1 MSKVIGIDLGTINSV
16 VTVMEGGKPT
26 VISNA
31 DGFRTTPS
39 VVAYTK
45 SATCIV
51 GRIAK
56 RQAAVNPENTFYS
69 AKRFIGQ
76 LYDDVKEETRQVVY
90 QVTRDSNNSAK
101 MRCPIL
107 GQNLSPETIS
117 AQVLKKLAVDAGSYL
132 GETPTQAV
140 ITVPAYFNDAQ
151 RQATK
156 NAGKLAGLEVL
167 RIINEPTAAA
177 MAYGLD
183 KASHET
189 IMVFDLGGG
198 TFDVSILEVG
208 DGVFEVLATSGDTH
222 LGGDDFNK
230 KIIDYIATEFF
241 RAEGINLWQ
250 NQQTMQ
256 RILEAAE
263 QAKIDLSTLPEVEI
277 NIPFIAVTDL
287 GSKNLEMILTRQ
299 KFEELCSDLLDRC
312 RLPVENAFRD
322 ARLSRDNIDQVIL
335 VGGSTRIPAVQSLVQ
350 QLIGKKPNQ
359 SVNPD
364 EAVALGA
371 AIQAGTLEGSVKD
384 VLLLDVMAMSL
395 GVETLGE
402 VMTPILPRNTN
413 IPTTKSEVFSTAV
426 DGQTNVEVHILQG
439 EQEMAKDNH
448 SLGTFR
454 LDGIPPAPKGVPQIE
469 ISFDIDAN
477 GILNVKA
484 REKESGKEMGIT
496 VSGVAINSINTLAT
510 ESLMTN
516 IRSLELNI
524 TEIPSEERA
533 RATECLDSLRQEAA
547 SPNLN
552 LSAMKQNIQ
561 DLGEIAHG
569 TANFVSGVAAVAEVV
584 IGIISLFASE

>member
-1 MSKVIGIDLGTINSV
+1 
-16 VTVMEGGKPT
+16 
-26 VISNA
+26 
-31 DGFRTTPS
+31 
-39 VVAYTK
+39 
-45 SATCIV
+45 
-51 GRIAK
+51 
-56 RQAAVNPENTFYS
+56 
-69 AKRFIGQ
+69 
-76 LYDDVKEETRQVVY
+76 
-90 QVTRDSNNSAK
+90 
-101 MRCPIL
+101 
-107 GQNLSPETIS
+107 
-117 AQVLKKLAVDAGSYL
+117 
-132 GETPTQAV
+132 
-140 ITVPAYFNDAQ
+140 
-151 RQATK
+151 
-156 NAGKLAGLEVL
+156 
-167 RIINEPTAAA
+167 
-177 MAYGLD
+177 
-183 KASHET
+183 
-189 IMVFDLGGG
+189 
-198 TFDVSILEVG
+198 
-208 DGVFEVLATSGDTH
+208 
-222 LGGDDFNK
+222 
-230 KIIDYIATEFF
+230 
-241 RAEGINLWQ
+241 
-250 NQQTMQ
+250 
-256 RILEAAE
+256 
-263 QAKIDLSTLPEVEI
+263 
-277 NIPFIAVTDL
+277 
-287 GSKNLEMILTRQ
+287 MILTRQ
-299 KFEELCSDLLDRC
+299 KFEELCRDLLDRC
-312 RLPVENAFRD
+312 RLPVENTLRD

-469 ISFDIDAN
+469 ITFAIDAN

-496 VSGVAINSINTLAT
+496 VSGVAMNSINNLAT

-524 TEIPSEERA
+524 TEISSEERA

-569 TANFVSGVAAVAEVV
+569 TANFISGVATVAQAVMDIV
-584 IGIISLFASE
+584 SLFASE

>member
-1 MSKVIGIDLGTINSV
+1 MSKVIGIDLGTTNSV
-16 VTVMEGGKPT
+16 VAVMEGGKPI

-45 SATCIV
+45 AATCIV

-69 AKRFIGQ
+69 TKRFIGQ
-76 LYDDVKEETRQVVY
+76 LYDDVKEEIRQVVY
-90 QVTRDSNNSAK
+90 QVTRDSNNSPK
-101 MRCPIL
+101 LRCPIL
-107 GQNLSPETIS
+107 RQDLSPETIS
-117 AQVLKKLAVDAGSYL
+117 AQVLKKLVVDAGSYL

-140 ITVPAYFNDAQ
+140 ITVPAYFNDFQ

-177 MAYGLD
+177 MAYGFD
-183 KASHET
+183 KASNET

-198 TFDVSILEVG
+198 TFDVSILGVD

-222 LGGDDFNK
+222 LGGDDFTK
-230 KIIDYIATEFF
+230 KIVDYIAREFF

-250 NQQTMQ
+250 SQQTMQ

-287 GSKNLEMILTRQ
+287 GSKNLEMILTQQ

-312 RLPVENAFRD
+312 RLPVEDALRY
-322 ARLSRDNIDQVIL
+322 ARLSRDTIDQVIL
-335 VGGSTRIPAVQSLVQ
+335 VGGSTRIPAVQSLVK

-364 EAVALGA
+364 EAVALGS

-384 VLLLDVMAMSL
+384 ILLLDVMAMSL
-395 GVETLGE
+395 GIETLGE
-402 VMTPILPRNTN
+402 VMTLILPRNTT
-413 IPTTKSEVFSTAV
+413 IPTKKSHMFSTTT
-426 DGQTNVEVHILQG
+426 DGQTNVKVHILQG
-439 EQEMAKDNH
+439 EQKMAKDNH
-448 SLGTFR
+448 SLGIFR
-454 LDGIPPAPKGVPQIE
+454 LEGIPSAPKGVQKVE
-469 ISFDIDAN
+469 ITFTIDAN
-477 GILNVKA
+477 GILDVRAK
-484 REKESGKEMGIT
+484 EKESGKEMGMT
-496 VSGVAINSINTLAT
+496 VSGVGINSINTLAT

-533 RATECLDSLRQEAA
+533 RATECLDSLKQEAA
-547 SPNLN
+547 NPSLN
-552 LSAMKQNIQ
+552 LSSMKQNVQ

-569 TANFVSGVAAVAEVV
+569 TANFVSGVAAVAEAV

>member
-1 MSKVIGIDLGTINSV
+1 MSKVIGIDLGTTNSV
-16 VTVMEGGKPT
+16 VAVMEGGKPI

-45 SATCIV
+45 AATCIV

-101 MRCPIL
+101 LRCPIL
-107 GQNLSPETIS
+107 RQNLSPETIS
-117 AQVLKKLAVDAGSYL
+117 AQVLKKLVVDAGSYL

-140 ITVPAYFNDAQ
+140 ITVPAYFNDSQ

-177 MAYGLD
+177 MAYGFD
-183 KASHET
+183 KASNET

-208 DGVFEVLATSGDTH
+208 DGAFEVLATSGDTH
-222 LGGDDFNK
+222 LGGDDFTK
-230 KIIDYIATEFF
+230 KIIDYIAREFF
-241 RAEGINLWQ
+241 RTEGINLWQ
-250 NQQTMQ
+250 SQQTMQ

-277 NIPFIAVTDL
+277 NIPFIAITDL
-287 GSKNLEMILTRQ
+287 GSKNLEMILTQQ

-312 RLPVENAFRD
+312 RLPVEDALRY
-322 ARLSRDNIDQVIL
+322 ARLSRDRIDQVIL
-335 VGGSTRIPAVQSLVQ
+335 VGGSTRIPAVQNLVK

-359 SVNPD
+359 TVNPD

-371 AIQAGTLEGSVKD
+371 AIQAGVLEGSVKD

-395 GVETLGE
+395 GIETLGE

-413 IPTTKSEVFSTAV
+413 IPTERCKVFSTTI
-426 DGQTNVEVHILQG
+426 DGQTNVKVHILQG
-439 EQEMAKDNH
+439 EQKMAKDNH
-448 SLGTFR
+448 SLGIFR
-454 LDGIPPAPKGVPQIE
+454 LDGIPSAPKGVQKID
-469 ISFDIDAN
+469 ITFTIDAN
-477 GILNVKA
+477 GILDVRAK
-484 REKESGKEMGIT
+484 EKESGKEMGMT
-496 VSGVAINSINTLAT
+496 VSGVGINSINTLAT

-533 RATECLDSLRQEAA
+533 RATECLDSLKQEAA
-547 SPNLN
+547 NPNLN
-552 LSAMKQNIQ
+552 LSSMKQNVQ

-569 TANFVSGVAAVAEVV
+569 TANFVSGVAAVAEAV
-584 IGIISLFASE
+584 ISIISLFASE

>member
-1 MSKVIGIDLGTINSV
+1 MSKVIGIDLGTTNSV
-16 VTVMEGGKPT
+16 VAVMEGGKPI

-45 SATCIV
+45 AATCIV

-101 MRCPIL
+101 LRCPIL
-107 GQNLSPETIS
+107 RQNLSPETIS
-117 AQVLKKLAVDAGSYL
+117 AQVLKKLVVDAGSYL
-132 GETPTQAV
+132 GETPTHAV
-140 ITVPAYFNDAQ
+140 ITVPAYFNDSQ

-177 MAYGLD
+177 MAYGFD
-183 KASHET
+183 KASNET

-222 LGGDDFNK
+222 LGGDDFTK

-250 NQQTMQ
+250 SQQTMQ

-312 RLPVENAFRD
+312 RLPVENALRD
-322 ARLSRDNIDQVIL
+322 TDLSKDDIDQVIL
-335 VGGSTRIPAVQSLVQ
+335 VGGSTRIPAVQSLVK

-359 SVNPD
+359 TVNPD
-364 EAVALGA
+364 EAVALGS

-395 GVETLGE
+395 GIETLGE
-402 VMTPILPRNTN
+402 VMTLILPRNTT
-413 IPTTKSEVFSTAV
+413 IPTKKSDVFSTTV
-426 DGQTNVEVHILQG
+426 DGQTNVKVHILQG
-439 EQEMAKDNH
+439 EQKMAKDNH
-448 SLGTFR
+448 SLGIFR
-454 LDGIPPAPKGVPQIE
+454 LDGIPSAPKGVQKID
-469 ISFDIDAN
+469 ITFTIDAN
-477 GILNVKA
+477 GILDVRAK
-484 REKESGKEMGIT
+484 EKESGKEMGMT
-496 VSGVAINSINTLAT
+496 VSGVGINSINTLAT

-533 RATECLDSLRQEAA
+533 RATECLDSLKQEAA
-547 SPNLN
+547 NPNLN
-552 LSAMKQNIQ
+552 LSSMKQNVQ

-569 TANFVSGVAAVAEVV
+569 TANFVSGVAAVAEAV
-584 IGIISLFASE
+584 ISIISLFASE